1 MKGAKGNSELD
12 WAQKAW
18 VDAKGTSPHEQV
30 QVGIKGKSGWKQSR
44 EPVTPIGNN
53 SICKKHW
60 LYTNMFMYSLYNVKY
75 LHIVL
80 YGAEKTFGTIEIAE
94 LIQMSSVF

>member
-1 MKGAKGNSELD
+1 
-12 WAQKAW
+12 
-18 VDAKGTSPHEQV
+18 
-30 QVGIKGKSGWKQSR
+30 
-44 EPVTPIGNN
+44 
-53 SICKKHW
+53 
-60 LYTNMFMYSLYNVKY
+60 MFMYSLYNVKY